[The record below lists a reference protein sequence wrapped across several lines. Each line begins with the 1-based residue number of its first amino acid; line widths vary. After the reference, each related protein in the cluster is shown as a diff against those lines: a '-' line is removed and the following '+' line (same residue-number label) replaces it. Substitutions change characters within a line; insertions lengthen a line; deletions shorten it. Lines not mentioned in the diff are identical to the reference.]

1 MSDNLTVVAF
11 LRDRREKLLADLASI
26 QEKYGNEIKEINAA
40 LVTLTGKTIPEIEKE
55 YLFDDEHPDYIKASL
70 EEM

>member
-11 LRDRREKLLADLASI
+11 LRDRRERLLADLSNI

-40 LVTLTGKTIPEIEKE
+40 LVTLTGKTIPEIEN
-55 YLFDDEHPDYIKASL
+55 YLSPLCI
-70 EEM
+70 